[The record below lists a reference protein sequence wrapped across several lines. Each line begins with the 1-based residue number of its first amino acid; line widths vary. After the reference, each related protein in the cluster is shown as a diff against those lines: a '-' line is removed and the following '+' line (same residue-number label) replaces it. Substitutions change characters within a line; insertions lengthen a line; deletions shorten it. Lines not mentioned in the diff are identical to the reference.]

1 MERDS
6 GEIMARYITKQA
18 EIEAVQW
25 NGENIEE
32 IDYSA
37 GSNIVYI
44 SIPKGLLKVR
54 TAEGIITAVT
64 GDYIIK
70 DSSDKFYLCKSKIFE
85 EKYILIQQIT

>member
-1 MERDS
+1 
-6 GEIMARYITKQA
+6 MARYITKQA

-32 IDYSA
+32 IDYFA

-54 TAEGIITAVT
+54 AAEGIITAVT
-64 GDYIIK
+64 GGIILLK
-70 DSSDKFYLCKSKIFE
+70 IRRANFIHVSRKHSKKNIF
-85 EKYILIQQIT
+85 

>member
-1 MERDS
+1 
-6 GEIMARYITKQA
+6 MARYITKQA

-32 IDYSA
+32 IDYFA

-44 SIPKGLLKVR
+44 SIPKRLLKVR

-70 DSSDKFYLCKSKIFE
+70 DSSGKFYSCKPETFK

>member
-1 MERDS
+1 
-6 GEIMARYITKQA
+6 MARYITKQA

-32 IDYSA
+32 IDYFA

-54 TAEGIITAVT
+54 AAEGIITAVT
-64 GDYIIK
+64 GGDYIIK
-70 DSSDKFYLCKSKIFE
+70 DSSGKFYSCKPETFK